1 MKILVT
7 GSNGFL
13 GKHIVLRLE
22 ELGHKVLT
30 YGRNDNDLDN
40 KISNS
45 EFIFHLAGVNRTE
58 NESDFQKVNVGL
70 TQAIVKAIKNFNVKV
85 PIIFASSYQAT
96 QLNPYGISK
105 KKAEDELLEF
115 NLVTGNLINI
125 FRLPGIFGKWSKPYY
140 NTVVA
145 TFVDQVLNEKP
156 LTIHDP
162 QTIIEIA
169 YIDDVVND
177 MVECIQ
183 LNNEKI
189 YQDVKK
195 THKLTLKD
203 LTLILQ
209 SFKENEAKNLVP
221 TLEDE
226 FTKKLYSTYV
236 SFKTKNQFKT
246 KLTSHS
252 DHRGSF
258 TEILK
263 QTAFGQISVNM
274 TKPGIEKGHHY
285 HHHKHEKFLVVSG
298 KAQIQLKKLFT
309 DEFITINVSEET
321 LEVVDIPPGYV
332 HSIKNIGDKD
342 LVTLMWANEIFD
354 PENPD
359 TISKKV

>member
-22 ELGHKVLT
+22 ELGHEVLT
-30 YGRNDNDLDN
+30 YGRNDNDLEH

-58 NESDFQKVNVGL
+58 NESDFQNINVGL
-70 TQAIVKAIKNFNVKV
+70 TQTIIKNIKEGNKKI
-85 PIIFASSYQAT
+85 PIVFASSYQTT

-105 KKAEDELLEF
+105 KQAEDELIEF
-115 NLVTGNLINI
+115 NVETGNSIFI
-125 FRLPGIFGKWSKPYY
+125 FRLPGIFGKWSKPKY

-145 TFVDQVLNEKP
+145 TFIDQVLNEKP

-162 QTIIEIA
+162 HTIIQIT

-177 MVECIQ
+177 MVHCIQ
-183 LNNEKI
+183 LNDKNI

-195 THKLTLKD
+195 TYKLALKD
-203 LTLILQ
+203 LALKLQ
-209 SFKENEAKNLVP
+209 SFKDNEAKNLVP
-221 TLEDE
+221 MLEDE

-246 KLTSHS
+246 KLNSHT
-252 DHRGSF
+252 DDRGSF

-263 QTAFGQISVNM
+263 QASFGQISVNV
-274 TKPGIEKGHHY
+274 TIPGIEKGQHY

-298 KAQIQLKKLFT
+298 VAEINLRSLMT
-309 DEFITINVSEET
+309 DELITINVSEET
-321 LEVVDIPPGYV
+321 LEIVEIPPGYV

-354 PENPD
+354 SECPD